1 MARIDMAPGD
11 PERVLMDVWSG
22 YDVERRRLMEF
33 LEARQPS
40 NPVVLTGDI
49 HANWVND
56 LRVDYQDPNAP
67 TVATELVGTSIAS
80 GGDGSDTRDS
90 TTGILAENPA
100 VKFFNN
106 QRGYV
111 RCDVTPDRW
120 QADYR
125 VLEYVTRPGSP
136 IATRASFVIEDGRPG
151 AQRSS

>member
-56 LRVDYQDPNAP
+56 LRVDYQDSERADGCHR
-67 TVATELVGTSIAS
+67 A
-80 GGDGSDTRDS
+80 GGHVDR
-90 TTGILAENPA
+90 
-100 VKFFNN
+100 
-106 QRGYV
+106 V
-111 RCDVTPDRW
+111 RWRW
-120 QADYR
+120 KRYA
-125 VLEYVTRPGSP
+125 
-136 IATRASFVIEDGRPG
+136 
-151 AQRSS
+151 